1 MAEEIDGLVDVP
13 PDLSSPGE
21 LVVRDRVDERVRVV
35 VSTAVTSL
43 RQQQLLAEAGVSGAD
58 FIAASQLP
66 AVSPLDP
73 QSAEDESL
81 LLFANA
87 GIILMFIAI
96 FSYGT
101 WVLTAVVEE
110 KQSRVV
116 EVVLS
121 TVRPR
126 DLLMGKVLGIGTL
139 ALGQLLV
146 LVLVGIAAARITR
159 RPRPARDDPGHRRD
173 VRALVRAGVP
183 ALRDDARVPR
193 LARDADG
200 GGVERDDAGHD
211 ARDHLLLRD
220 DLRRPGATRA
230 GRSRPC

>member
-1 MAEEIDGLVDVP
+1 M
-13 PDLSSPGE
+13 
-21 LVVRDRVDERVRVV
+21 

-43 RQQQLLAEAGVSGAD
+43 RQQQLLAEAGVSSAD
-58 FIAASQLP
+58 FVAASQLP

-146 LVLVGIAAARITR
+146 LVLVGIAAARITGGIAL
-159 RPRPARDDPGHRRD
+159 PATIPVTVVMFVLWFVLGFLLYATTLGFLGSLATRMEEASNATTPVTMIAIISYFATIFVAQQDPGGTSRR
-173 VRALVRAGVP
+173 
-183 ALRDDARVPR
+183 
-193 LARDADG
+193 
-200 GGVERDDAGHD
+200 
-211 ARDHLLLRD
+211 
-220 DLRRPGATRA
+220 
-230 GRSRPC
+230 C

>member
-1 MAEEIDGLVDVP
+1 MEATRYPDRAAGEAALTEQDIDGLVVVP
-13 PDLSSPGE
+13 ADLSSAGE
-21 LVVRDRVDERVRVV
+21 LIVRDRVDERIRVV
-35 VSTAVTSL
+35 VSTVDCDA
-43 RQQQLLAEAGVSGAD
+43 APGAD
-58 FIAASQLP
+58 GWRRVAIPQDEFIAASQLP
-66 AVSPLDP
+66 EVEPLDP

-126 DLLMGKVLGIGTL
+126 DLLMGKVLGIG
-139 ALGQLLV
+139 G
-146 LVLVGIAAARITR
+146 ARA
-159 RPRPARDDPGHRRD
+159 RPAAGARRSSGS
-173 VRALVRAGVP
+173 LPHG
-183 ALRDDARVPR
+183 
-193 LARDADG
+193 
-200 GGVERDDAGHD
+200 
-211 ARDHLLLRD
+211 
-220 DLRRPGATRA
+220 
-230 GRSRPC
+230 